1 MLRLLGPTLI
11 TVGWFAM
18 SSSSELAASVVPPPH
33 KVLTA
38 LGVQLASGAL
48 IVNVTH
54 SLGRAA
60 LGYAVS
66 AILGITL
73 GLAMGTHPIIR
84 GLLSTPVELLRPVS
98 SIAWIPLAILW
109 FGIGLPS
116 VVFVTF
122 IVCIFIVLLNTL
134 SAVMDVDT
142 DMIKAA
148 RTLGAGRRLV
158 FKKVIVPSALPG
170 MLLGLRVALSGAW
183 GGVLVAEMI
192 ASQTGVG
199 YMMHHAQMT
208 FQPALVIGG
217 MFIVGVVG
225 YALNRLF
232 LIIERRLVPYA
243 VHG

>member
-1 MLRLLGPTLI
+1 VLRSLGPILVL
-11 TVGWFAM
+11 VGWFAM
-18 SSSSELAASVVPPPH
+18 SSSSPIAASVVPPPQN
-33 KVLTA
+33 VLTA
-38 LGVQLASGAL
+38 LSGQLASGAL
-48 IVNVTH
+48 VVNVTH

-60 LGYAVS
+60 VGYAVS
-66 AILGITL
+66 AVIGIAL
-73 GLAMGTHPIIR
+73 GLAMGTNPIVR

-109 FGIGLPS
+109 FGIGLAS

-122 IVCIFIVLLNTL
+122 IVCVFIVLLNTL
-134 SAVMDVDT
+134 SAVMDVEA

-158 FKKVIVPSALPG
+158 FTKVVVPSALPG

-217 MFIVGVVG
+217 MFVVGVIG

-232 LIIERRLVPYA
+232 LIVERRLVPYA